1 MSEKKCKIVMITMFK
16 NESSVIKRM
25 LDSCLPYV
33 DYYVMQ
39 NNGSTDGT
47 DEIAKQFLVDN
58 KLSGEIYEV
67 EEGWVGFGWNRDH
80 LIQYCQTTDHG
91 CDWILKMDCDE
102 VLEVDDT
109 FDWSLL
115 DDKSIQA
122 FHIPAVSGTCIYHRA
137 WMYNANIPWR
147 FNHDLCHETVYCDIP
162 EIGTD
167 FQRFDLPPSFRQVGT
182 NEGQSW
188 GVPTKFVSDSLK
200 LEEELIRE
208 QTMLENEYHFW
219 YLGKSYTDAYP
230 CSAFPLGH
238 SQQREYARRS
248 IYYFQEF
255 LNYRHKKTNGNM
267 HEDETAYMSM
277 IFIAEAY
284 VFLKDYDA
292 AIKSY
297 QLAEQFA
304 EERNDHLIGLA
315 KLYQQESSYDKMLE
329 VTTKM
334 MQPERTNPFP
344 RYCNF
349 IDTSMYHDSPVG
361 TVQQLHEIALSNT
374 KEENVNTFFINKTP
388 QKRLFVV
395 DNFYEN
401 PDEIREFALTKVD
414 YKTDLNWYKGYR
426 SVQSYHPPGI
436 VEAFEDI
443 IGQRIVSFPVGTVNG
458 CFQIMTAS
466 DQQVYHYDEQKWAA
480 MIYLT
485 PNAPVQSG
493 TRLHRAVGNNT
504 IRHKND
510 PLVDSHF
517 NGNFYDSTKWE
528 IADSTGNFYN
538 RLVIMDAQCVHSA
551 GAYFGDNFENGRL
564 THLFFFD

>member
-1 MSEKKCKIVMITMFK
+1 MFK
-16 NESSVIKRM
+16 NESTVILRM
-25 LDSCLPYV
+25 LESCLPYV

-47 DEIAKQFLVDN
+47 DEIAKQFLIDN

-80 LIQYCQTTDHG
+80 LIQYCQKTDHG

-102 VLEVDDT
+102 VLEVDAN

-122 FHIPAVSGTCIYHRA
+122 FHIPAVSGTCVYHRA
-137 WMYNANIPWR
+137 WMYNANLPWR

-162 EIGTD
+162 EIGQN
-167 FQRFDLPPSFRQVGT
+167 FQRFDLPVSFRQVGT

-188 GVPTKFVSDSLK
+188 GISTKFVSDSLK

-208 QTMLENEYHFW
+208 QTMLNNDYHFW
-219 YLGKSYTDAYP
+219 YVGKSYFDAFP
-230 CSAFPLGH
+230 CDSFPLGE
-238 SQQREYARRS
+238 SQQKEYARRS

-255 LNYRHKKTNGNM
+255 LNHKYKKSNGQIG
-267 HEDETAYMSM
+267 EDETAYMSM

-284 VFLKDYDA
+284 TFLKNVDA
-292 AIKSY
+292 AIESY
-297 QLAEQFA
+297 KLAEQFA
-304 EERNDHLIGLA
+304 EGRNDHLIGLA
-315 KLYQQESSYDKMLE
+315 KLYQEKRDYKKMLE

-334 MQPERTNPFP
+334 MQPERMNPFP

-349 IDTSMYHDSPVG
+349 IDTSMYYDSPVG
-361 TVQQLHEIALSNT
+361 TVQQLHDIALSNT
-374 KEENVNTFFINKTP
+374 KEQKMETFYINKL
-388 QKRLFVV
+388 QSKRLFVV
-395 DNFYEN
+395 DNFYSD
-401 PDEIREFALTKVD
+401 PDSVRNFALTQVE
-414 YKTDLNWYKGYR
+414 YKQDIQWYKGYR

-443 IGQRIVSFPVGTVNG
+443 IGQKIISFPVGTVNG
-458 CFQIMTAS
+458 CFQIMKAS
-466 DQQVYHYDEQKWAA
+466 DPQVWHFDEQKWAA
-480 MIYLT
+480 MIYLS
-485 PNAPVQSG
+485 PNAPIQSG
-493 TRLHRAVGNNT
+493 TRLHRATGNSF
-504 IRHKND
+504 IRHKDD
-510 PLVDSHF
+510 PGVDEYF

-528 IADSTGNFYN
+528 IADSVGNYYN
-538 RLVIMDAQCVHSA
+538 RLIIMDAQCVHSA
-551 GAYFGDNFENGRL
+551 GPYFGDNFENGRL